1 MFHVPMRFASK
12 EELSTAESAS
22 APIRSYPRPQML
34 AEPVN
39 GLDALGIETLGDL
52 IEHFPHSH
60 RDRREVRQVADLMVG
75 EEATVAVAVKST
87 AIKPMRNRRQKR
99 VEARVFDES
108 GPLVAVWFNQ
118 PWVARQLGEGAM
130 VLLHGKLRQRNQFW
144 VTEHELLGNGG
155 APVHT
160 LGLVPVHPATQGI
173 TPQRLREM
181 VNRVRPLMLAA
192 PEPLPARVRIE
203 EELPERPAALDA
215 VHFPATAD
223 EERDARRRL
232 AFEELFLLQLAVA
245 GRRRARREGRRAR
258 PLAARGVVVDRW
270 RWSLP
275 FELTGDQVK
284 AIDEID
290 ADLAQERPMQRL
302 LMGEVGSGKAQPH
315 DSKILTPTGF
325 RYMED
330 IRVGDEVVNPTGEIT
345 QVTGVFP
352 QGIRDVWRVRFSDG
366 SCVECDEEHLWQVRT
381 SAARSGGD
389 TAKVKPL
396 RELAENLFGAN
407 GAPKWHVE
415 LPAAVDLDD
424 GGHRP
429 IDPYLL
435 GLLLGDGG
443 LSLPGRVH
451 FTTADA
457 ELVDAVR
464 ERLPSGCRLVEDSHG
479 PYDWKVSL
487 ETAVVDETSLRLVDA
502 NDEDSL
508 IRAYEAGAS
517 CVTVADRAA
526 ISEHAVRSVL
536 QSAVVRM
543 REPYRRHPLRASLNA
558 LGLMGKLSRH
568 KSVPPAY
575 LNAPVG
581 VRHALLQGLM
591 DTDGTVG
598 KGGGHVT
605 FDSSSEQLARD
616 VAWLVRSL
624 HGRAMCRMRIKT
636 QSLHWQTS
644 IQLPAEFPP
653 FRLSRKA
660 ARVRARTKYAHPAKA
675 IVSVE
680 PAGRKRMQ
688 CISVAHQNQLYVTDG
703 FTVTHNTVVALGG
716 MLRAVENGAQAA
728 LMAPTETLAE
738 QHHRTLDSLLGGQLP
753 IELLTGSTSAAR
765 RRELLDRLATGQ
777 LQLVVGTHALIE
789 DPVEFRDLA
798 VVVVDEQHRFGV
810 RQRAALDAKAPE
822 GLTPHALHMTAT
834 PIPRTLSLTAYGD
847 LDATVLRELPRGRQ
861 PVETYVVDGARAR
874 ARAYERIRE
883 EIAAGRQCFV
893 VCPLVEESEALQ
905 ARAATAEFERLG
917 ATEFAEQR
925 VELIHGQM
933 PSKQKAAAMEK
944 FAGGEADVLVATS
957 VIEVGIDVPNAT
969 VMLIEAAE
977 RYGLSQLHQLRGR
990 VGRGEH
996 PSLCILFG
1004 DPKLPR
1010 LEAIASERDGFR
1022 LAEVDLQLRG
1032 AGDVLGTRQHGLPE
1046 FKVARLPDDVEL
1058 LVRARDRADEILIAD
1073 PRLERPEH
1081 ALLREAVVGR
1091 FGSELDP
1098 IPA

>member
-1 MFHVPMRFASK
+1 MPLRFATTD
-12 EELSTAESAS
+12 ELTSAELTAAS
-22 APIRSYPRPQML
+22 VRSYPRPEML
-34 AEPVN
+34 AQPVK

-60 RDRREVRQVADLMVG
+60 RDRSLQDIASLAVG
-75 EEATVAVAVKST
+75 QDATVAATVRSVAV
-87 AIKPMRNRRQKR
+87 KPMRNRRQKR
-99 VEARVFDES
+99 VEARVFDHT

-118 PWVARQLGEGAM
+118 PWIARELAEGTHL
-130 VLLHGKLRQRNQFW
+130 LLHGKLRQRNQFW

-160 LGLVPVHPATQGI
+160 VGLVPVHPATQGI

-181 VNRVRPLMLAA
+181 VSRVRPLMLAA
-192 PEPLPARVRIE
+192 TEPLPTRLRIE
-203 EELPERPAALDA
+203 EELPDRPAALDA
-215 VHFPATAD
+215 VHFPATAE

-232 AFEELFLLQLAVA
+232 AFEELYLLQLAVA

-275 FELTGDQVK
+275 FELTSDQVN

-290 ADLAQERPMQRL
+290 ADLAEERPMQRL
-302 LMGEVGSGKAQPH
+302 LMGEVGSGKTVCA
-315 DSKILTPTGF
+315 L
-325 RYMED
+325 
-330 IRVGDEVVNPTGEIT
+330 
-345 QVTGVFP
+345 
-352 QGIRDVWRVRFSDG
+352 
-366 SCVECDEEHLWQVRT
+366 
-381 SAARSGGD
+381 AA
-389 TAKVKPL
+389 
-396 RELAENLFGAN
+396 
-407 GAPKWHVE
+407 
-415 LPAAVDLDD
+415 
-424 GGHRP
+424 
-429 IDPYLL
+429 
-435 GLLLGDGG
+435 
-443 LSLPGRVH
+443 
-451 FTTADA
+451 
-457 ELVDAVR
+457 
-464 ERLPSGCRLVEDSHG
+464 
-479 PYDWKVSL
+479 
-487 ETAVVDETSLRLVDA
+487 
-502 NDEDSL
+502 
-508 IRAYEAGAS
+508 
-517 CVTVADRAA
+517 
-526 ISEHAVRSVL
+526 
-536 QSAVVRM
+536 
-543 REPYRRHPLRASLNA
+543 
-558 LGLMGKLSRH
+558 
-568 KSVPPAY
+568 
-575 LNAPVG
+575 
-581 VRHALLQGLM
+581 
-591 DTDGTVG
+591 
-598 KGGGHVT
+598 
-605 FDSSSEQLARD
+605 
-616 VAWLVRSL
+616 
-624 HGRAMCRMRIKT
+624 
-636 QSLHWQTS
+636 
-644 IQLPAEFPP
+644 
-653 FRLSRKA
+653 
-660 ARVRARTKYAHPAKA
+660 
-675 IVSVE
+675 
-680 PAGRKRMQ
+680 
-688 CISVAHQNQLYVTDG
+688 
-703 FTVTHNTVVALGG
+703 

-738 QHHRTLDSLLGGQLP
+738 QHHRTLDGLLGGQLP

-765 RRELLDRLATGQ
+765 RRELLERLSNGQ

-822 GLTPHALHMTAT
+822 GFAPHALHMTAT

-847 LDATVLRELPRGRQ
+847 LDATVLRELPRGRR
-861 PVETYVVDGARAR
+861 PVETHVVDGARAR

-905 ARAATAEFERLG
+905 AKAATAEFERLRT
-917 ATEFAEQR
+917 TEFADQR

-996 PSLCILFG
+996 ASLCILFG

-1058 LVRARDRADEILIAD
+1058 LVRARDRADETLIDD
-1073 PRLERPEH
+1073 PRLEQPEH